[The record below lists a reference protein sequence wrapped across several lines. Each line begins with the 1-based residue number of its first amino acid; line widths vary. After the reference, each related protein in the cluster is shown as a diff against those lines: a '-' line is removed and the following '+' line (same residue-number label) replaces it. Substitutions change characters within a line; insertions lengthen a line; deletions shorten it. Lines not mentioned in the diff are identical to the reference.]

1 MVKRPVF
8 DKEKSTIKWE
18 NQFDVVKYT
27 MNLSDP
33 DGEGKNRQEKIS
45 TRSPENINFFFKK
58 SFEFNHRSGAWLISS
73 TDLMSMTKRINFTA
87 LSRSQI
93 ITDDEVSMEEILE
106 KMKTFLESPESVNQR
121 LLNPINGQT
130 GDPQITVIAKSD
142 FDRLQQRVKGAY
154 IALA

>member
-1 MVKRPVF
+1 
-8 DKEKSTIKWE
+8 
-18 NQFDVVKYT
+18 
-27 MNLSDP
+27 
-33 DGEGKNRQEKIS
+33 
-45 TRSPENINFFFKK
+45 
-58 SFEFNHRSGAWLISS
+58 
-73 TDLMSMTKRINFTA
+73 MSMTKRINFTA

>member
-1 MVKRPVF
+1 MVVKRPVF

-18 NQFDVVKYT
+18 NQYDVVKYT
-27 MNLSDP
+27 LNISDP
-33 DGEGKNRQEKIS
+33 DGEGKNRDEKIN

-93 ITDDEVSMEEILE
+93 ITDDEVSLEEILE
-106 KMKTFLESPESVNQR
+106 KMKAFFKSPESMNQR
-121 LLNPINGQT
+121 LLNPINGQN
-130 GDPQITVIAKSD
+130 GDPQITVIAK
-142 FDRLQQRVKGAY
+142 
-154 IALA
+154 